1 MKLSSRLLSLSV
13 LALLAC
19 GNPLLPAEKPTNTAH
34 AAIKGPEVASVPPAV
49 ENGQSVLLGWF
60 CPEAGA
66 GRPAIRP
73 LFARDP
79 KWDSDPSPL
88 NKAIASRRVKRFTV
102 LAWQGHAAGSMSVV
116 GAAQDATGTMAMG
129 AYVGASVCQPKS
141 VRAESEIPDEDPV
154 CRALSE
160 GCSLALGE
168 LEAAGGFHSRPY
180 EEDPER
186 LELFRGG
193 ACEDSDVLLLDTD
206 GDGKVERFSISDL
219 KGEGRAPVELP
230 LAPLAS
236 ESCQANFA
244 ASVVGHADLV
254 RMAVLDVDGDGR
266 IEVLYRRNSSE
277 FLLYGA
283 PKSPARLELL
293 GRQILTLPASR

>member
-1 MKLSSRLLSLSV
+1 V
-13 LALLAC
+13 
-19 GNPLLPAEKPTNTAH
+19 
-34 AAIKGPEVASVPPAV
+34 
-49 ENGQSVLLGWF
+49 GWY

-79 KWDSDPSPL
+79 KWLSNLDPL

-102 LAWQGHAAGSMSVV
+102 LAWEGHAAGSMIVM
-116 GAAQDATGTMAMG
+116 GGAQDAAGKMAMG

-141 VRAESEIPDEDPV
+141 VDAQTDAPDEDPV
-154 CRALSE
+154 CRSLSD
-160 GCSLALGE
+160 GCSMALGE

-186 LELFRGG
+186 LELFRSG
-193 ACEDSDVLLLDTD
+193 ACEENDVLLLDTD
-206 GDGKVERFSISDL
+206 GDGKAERFSIVDL
-219 KGEGRAPVELP
+219 KGTGSAPVELP
-230 LAPLAS
+230 LSPI
-236 ESCQANFA
+236 EGTSCEPTFA
-244 ASVVGHADLV
+244 GAVVGHSDLV

-266 IEVLYRRNSSE
+266 IEVLYRRNSNE

-283 PKSPARLELL
+283 PSSPARLELL
-293 GRQILTLPASR
+293 GRQSLTPTPP